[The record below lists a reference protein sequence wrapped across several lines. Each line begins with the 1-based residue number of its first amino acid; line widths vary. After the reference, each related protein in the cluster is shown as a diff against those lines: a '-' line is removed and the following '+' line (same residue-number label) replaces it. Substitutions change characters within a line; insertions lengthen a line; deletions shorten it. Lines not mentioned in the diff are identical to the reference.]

1 MERKKDM
8 KKLYR
13 ILIAVVLGVMATSC
27 GPHGDVLEPETPLI
41 VGQTITT
48 GTTQVDVALSE
59 IYIVFDRE
67 VKMRKEDAVYFEP
80 AVAAEISAEGTVL
93 TIKTTEALRYECD
106 YLLTIGK
113 GAVVDALTGG
123 ENNERVIGF
132 RTKKGP
138 YVPPTDPATVLV
150 TPGATMATQNV
161 YDFLWANYGN
171 KTLSSASLNEFLNI
185 NECEWVY
192 QWTQKHPA
200 ILNVDYK
207 YLYVSP
213 SAQMDYA
220 SVESTVEDWWDANGL
235 VSASWHWMVPPQE
248 GVKYNYTTDGAATVV
263 RPSNMLTEGTW
274 EHELMMAD
282 LKEMASILK
291 AYKIKGIPVLW
302 RPLHEAAGTTYTEAN
317 GKPWFWWGFDGAES
331 YVALWRTM
339 FDYFKSEGLTNL
351 IWVWNTQLE
360 DIDFYPGDEYVDIIA
375 CDVYN
380 ALSASKVVAIWESAT
395 SQFPHRMVSLC
406 ELGRMCD
413 MKVQLDNGI
422 AWSYFMPWY
431 DNANDLSEGFVHQYA
446 TIDWWRAAF
455 ADTRVISREDMPS
468 LK

>member
-1 MERKKDM
+1 MIGR
-8 KKLYR
+8 KLYGV
-13 ILIAVVLGVMATSC
+13 LMAVLCGVVVTSC
-27 GPHGDVLEPETPLI
+27 GPSGDELEVVTPII
-41 VGQTITT
+41 VGQSITT
-48 GTTQVDVALSE
+48 GTTEVSIEPRD
-59 IYIVFDRE
+59 IYIIFDRD
-67 VKMRKEDAVYFEP
+67 VKVRNESAIYFEP
-80 AVAAEISAEGTVL
+80 AVAVEVSVEGMIL
-93 TIKTTEALRYECD
+93 TIKTTEEMRYECD

-123 ENNERVIGF
+123 DNNERVISF
-132 RTKKGP
+132 RTKRGP
-138 YVPPTDPATVLV
+138 YMPPAEPATVLV
-150 TPGATMATQNV
+150 TPGATVAAQNV
-161 YDFLWANYGN
+161 YNFLWANYGS
-171 KTLSSASLNEFLNI
+171 KTLSSASLNEYLNV

-220 SVESTVEDWWDANGL
+220 TIEPIVEDWWDNNGL

-248 GVKYNYTTDGAATVV
+248 GVRYNYTTDGAATTV
-263 RPSNMLTEGTW
+263 RPTNMLREGTW

-282 LKEMASILK
+282 LREMATILK
-291 AYKIKGIPVLW
+291 AYKNKGIPVLW

-317 GKPWFWWGFDGAES
+317 GKPWFWWGFDGAEV
-331 YVALWRTM
+331 YVELWRTM
-339 FDYFKSEGLTNL
+339 FNYFKSEGLTNL

-360 DIDFYPGDEYVDIIA
+360 DIEFYPGDEYVDIVA

-380 ALSASKVVAIWESAT
+380 SLSVSKALAVWDSVT
-395 SQFPHRMVSLC
+395 GQFPHRMVSLC

-413 MKVQLDNGI
+413 MSMQLDNGI

-431 DNANDLSEGFVHQYA
+431 DNDNNLSEGFAHQYA
-446 TIDWWRAAF
+446 TIEWWRTALS
-455 ADTRVISREDMPS
+455 DQRVIAREDMPS